1 MAKKLSEREAPLFS
15 ARCAVKWPA
24 DRFRA
29 LRHHVEAAE
38 AGRGTLEAHLEECLP
53 GKDHQYDRAAEIRV
67 VLGILRQNS
76 LHPDVQSGKRK
87 ASEIWLADLGIIELK
102 EIPGSWQTSTKCDL
116 VERFEANL
124 RQKARSGNSSDGP
137 NV

>member
-15 ARCAVKWPA
+15 ERCAVKWPG

-29 LRHHVEAAE
+29 MRRHVEAAE
-38 AGRGTLEAHLEECLP
+38 AGRATLEAHLEECLP
-53 GKDHQYDRAAEIRV
+53 GKQFAHDRAAEIRI

-76 LHPDVQSGKRK
+76 LHPDVESGKRK
-87 ASEIWLADLGIIELK
+87 ASEIWLADLGVIKLE
-102 EIPGSWQTSTKCDL
+102 EIPGSWETSTKCDL

-124 RQKARSGNSSDGP
+124 KQKARGGNSSEGP